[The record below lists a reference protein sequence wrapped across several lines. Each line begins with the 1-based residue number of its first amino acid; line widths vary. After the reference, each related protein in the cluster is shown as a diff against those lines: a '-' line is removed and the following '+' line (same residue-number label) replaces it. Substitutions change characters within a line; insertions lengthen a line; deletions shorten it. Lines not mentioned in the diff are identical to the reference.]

1 MDLVLGGVVV
11 MDGGEVVDV
20 EEENHVVTVDKTSV
34 TAMLKQILV
43 KHPMKVVRFLLAH
56 HFFMLLGRLLLPS
69 LDLWV

>member
-43 KHPMKVVRFLLAH
+43 KHPMKVLMFLLAH
-56 HFFMLLGRLLLPS
+56 HFFMLSGRLLLPF